1 MNCIQRR
8 PWGRR
13 LLAGLGVTALALL
26 ATACIFAPGKFT
38 STLDL
43 RKNRTFTFR
52 YAGEIV
58 MVPLQMSKPKT
69 FEPEACHNDDYEERT
84 CTDEELAQQKADWE
98 KSSAEKKKSD
108 EKAAQMLTGGLDP
121 SDPQAGEQIA
131 EKLRRQVG
139 WNKVVYVG
147 NGKFDVDFAMT
158 GRLDHDFAFPTIEG
172 FAMSNSFV
180 QLTLRRDG
188 SVRMAAPSFGPQG
201 GTSGMSSLMSGLG
214 DSSSDGDS
222 EAKPGEVQADGTFTL
237 TTDGE
242 VLANNTDEGPAPAPN
257 GKALVWKIDPRTPA
271 APTALVKL
279 TP

>member
-1 MNCIQRR
+1 MNQVERR
-8 PWGRR
+8 PLGRR

-26 ATACIFAPGKFT
+26 AAACIFAPGKFT

-58 MVPLQMSKPKT
+58 MVPLQASKPKV
-69 FEPEACHNDDYEERT
+69 FAPEACHDEDYNEHP
-84 CTDEELAQQKADWE
+84 CTEEELTQQKTDWE
-98 KSSAEKKKSD
+98 KSNEETKKSD
-108 EKAAQMLTGGLDP
+108 AQAAQMLLGGLDP
-121 SDPQAGEQIA
+121 SDPKAGEQVA

-139 WNKVVYVG
+139 WSKAVYMG
-147 NGKFDVDFAMT
+147 DGKFDVDFAVT

-172 FAMSNSFV
+172 FAMSNRFV
-180 QLTLRRDG
+180 QLSLRRDG
-188 SVRMAAPSFGPQG
+188 SVRVDAPSFGPQG
-201 GTSGMSSLMSGLG
+201 GATGMGAMMSGLANEKEG
-214 DSSSDGDS
+214 D
-222 EAKPGEVQADGTFTL
+222 AMPGTTEADGTFTV

-242 VLANNTDEGPAPAPN
+242 ILANNTDEGPQAAAN

-279 TP
+279 MP